1 MKEKTKQP
9 FDIYRQGLTEDER
22 QRLADFFVALDLH
35 CRLPGRQARG
45 MREDFKRAICHYAET
60 GVPLDEALA
69 RLDSERLGGFYAR
82 PPVLWFP
89 LDDAAKIYPISM
101 KRNRMAVFRLSAYL
115 DRDVVPELLQMAL
128 TFTIKRFPS
137 FATTLKQGF
146 FWHYLD
152 SAKRRF
158 RIERET
164 DMPCRPL
171 KVSRSGSQSF
181 RVLYEK
187 NRISAEFFHV
197 LTDGV
202 GGMTF
207 LKALTAEYLRLEGVC
222 ARRDETLWN
231 VEDTPCAEEFA
242 NEFARVPHSARASG
256 FAQKAA
262 VQMSGRLARRRPCRI
277 LHFKMDASRLKAV
290 AGTYGATV
298 GAYMLALMFV
308 AGRAATDEQEGE
320 AAIQVPVD
328 MRKFHPSRTVRNFA
342 LYCGIRLPLQAAA
355 GVETVVEEIARQL
368 EQKASREAME
378 EMLTSANRL
387 VRRLRYVPLA
397 IKQPVARRIY
407 DLLGDHAFS
416 NTFSNLGVVRMPE
429 GYAAHIRDMDFVLGG
444 AATNRAACAM
454 VTFGNTATFSV
465 TKMTADPSFEEALY
479 RLLCADGIAVRVEGS
494 ECCED

>member
-69 RLDSERLGGFYAR
+69 RLDAERLGGFYAR

-355 GVETVVEEIARQL
+355 GVEAVVEEIARAAGAKGVAGSHGGNADLRQPPGAQAAL
-368 EQKASREAME
+368 CSAGDKTAGGKAHLRPAGRPRLQQYLFQSRRGAH
-378 EMLTSANRL
+378 ARGI
-387 VRRLRYVPLA
+387 RRAYPGHGFCPRRRCDQPRGLRHGYLR
-397 IKQPVARRIY
+397 QY
-407 DLLGDHAFS
+407 GDLFRHQ
-416 NTFSNLGVVRMPE
+416 N
-429 GYAAHIRDMDFVLGG
+429 
-444 AATNRAACAM
+444 
-454 VTFGNTATFSV
+454 
-465 TKMTADPSFEEALY
+465 
-479 RLLCADGIAVRVEGS
+479 DGRPIL
-494 ECCED
+494 